1 MLAGAAQVLGR
12 ESWLSG
18 PGQHLPEEPSLPLL
32 PQAPGRG
39 DTPPHHS
46 LALERPG
53 ALTPVHPMG
62 RMSTDSGVPADT
74 TPSARTGQEG
84 SREPALHLHP
94 VAAPEPSPHSSSLLT
109 CPLEDSCTHHC
120 MWLMGCTVV
129 MGCGCGPRRESR
141 LPSLHEVHGTH
152 GGHGVWWGPP
162 MGRPAY
168 LPDLVRR
175 QHDDVSALV
184 EALGSSEVANAL
196 QKQGACQGST
206 QAPMEGPRRAP
217 HITALGSHLGPQPA
231 EPRKELL
238 RLVQTCTRSPA
249 AGLPASVPH
258 GRSQPPSAS
267 G

>member
-46 LALERPG
+46 LALGRPG

-109 CPLEDSCTHHC
+109 CPLEDSCAHPCT
-120 MWLMGCTVV
+120 WLMGRTVV
-129 MGCGCGPRRESR
+129 MGCGVDPA
-141 LPSLHEVHGTH
+141 
-152 GGHGVWWGPP
+152 
-162 MGRPAY
+162 GRAAY
-168 LPDLVRR
+168 LPCMRFMG
-175 QHDDVSALV
+175 HMA
-184 EALGSSEVANAL
+184 AMGC
-196 QKQGACQGST
+196 GG
-206 QAPMEGPRRAP
+206 GPRW
-217 HITALGSHLGPQPA
+217 GGPPTF
-231 EPRKELL
+231 RIWF
-238 RLVQTCTRSPA
+238 VVSMMT
-249 AGLPASVPH
+249 SVPSWKH
-258 GRSQPPSAS
+258 WEAAR
-267 G
+267 